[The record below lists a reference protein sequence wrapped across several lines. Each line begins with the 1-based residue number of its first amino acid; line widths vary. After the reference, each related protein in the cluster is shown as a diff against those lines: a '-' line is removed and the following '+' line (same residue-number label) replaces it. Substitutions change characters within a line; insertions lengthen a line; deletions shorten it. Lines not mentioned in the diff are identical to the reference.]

1 MRAQVARSMNSK
13 AWRAAVVAAVSVGCL
28 PAGVRA
34 EPVRSGV
41 YRAAEGPDVASWL
54 EIRDGGRF
62 RYVLSAG
69 ALDEQAEGR
78 WQSDG
83 DALLLYTEPKP
94 VPPEFVLKHMAP
106 RSDAPFSLTVSWPD
120 GGGIAGVEFRIGYA
134 DGTVTEGYTQEY
146 GWTQS
151 ASTPADPVWLELY
164 EPIHRISP
172 RRFDLARGTGSVD
185 ITLVPHDIGVVDFT
199 GNRVWTDGDTLFL
212 GRDGG
217 AMRFKRQDVR

>member
-1 MRAQVARSMNSK
+1 MRPQVARSMNSK

-54 EIRDGGRF
+54 EIRNGGRF

-94 VPPEFVLKHMAP
+94 VPPEFVLKHMAS
-106 RSDAPFSLTVSWPD
+106 RTDAPFSLKVSWPD
-120 GGGIAGVEFRIGYA
+120 GGGIVLRGRNLQAPGDRPVRVPARVIAQVVRVGREA
-134 DGTVTEGYTQEY
+134 D
-146 GWTQS
+146 S
-151 ASTPADPVWLELY
+151 
-164 EPIHRISP
+164 
-172 RRFDLARGTGSVD
+172 
-185 ITLVPHDIGVVDFT
+185 
-199 GNRVWTDGDTLFL
+199 
-212 GRDGG
+212 
-217 AMRFKRQDVR
+217 